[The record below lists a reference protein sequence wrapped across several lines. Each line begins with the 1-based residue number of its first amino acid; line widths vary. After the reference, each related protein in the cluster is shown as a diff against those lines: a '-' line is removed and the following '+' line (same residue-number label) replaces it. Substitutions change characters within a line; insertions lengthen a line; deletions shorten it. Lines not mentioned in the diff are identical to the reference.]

1 MSTIKVVVC
10 DDDFKTLRDLRI
22 VCNTNISKII
32 KEFNNGYDLLQ
43 WIKQN
48 PNEADLIILDIIL
61 PNIDGF
67 VIFHE
72 IQNINKNIPIIIVSI
87 ENSTTL
93 IKYMA
98 LNGVKDYITK
108 PYDLDQLKRRVL
120 KLLEKVKIM

>member
-1 MSTIKVVVC
+1 MSTVRVVVC

-43 WIKQN
+43 WLKQN
-48 PNEADLIILDIIL
+48 PEGVDLIILDIIL
-61 PNIDGF
+61 PKIDGF
-67 VIFHE
+67 VVFHE
-72 IQNINKNIPIIIVSI
+72 IQNINKQIPIIVVSI

-93 IKYMA
+93 IKYLA

-108 PYDLDQLKRRVL
+108 PYDLEQLKKRIL
-120 KLLEKVKIM
+120 KLLEKVRI